1 MANTLHTITLPV
13 RGDGK
18 GDNVFAHAAHIAH
31 RFAAHVKVLHCHPSP
46 QDFMPFGVAVPGV
59 VRAQIE
65 EAAKNQ
71 AENEA
76 QSLRAE
82 FRTLAATLGLPESAP
97 GSGKAS
103 ASFVEYTG
111 KQIDAVRT
119 HGRLVDLICV
129 PQPDSRLN
137 LGANTLKAALFSSGR
152 PVMMCP
158 EREGPIESIGKTI
171 TIGWNGS
178 MEATRAVVNAMPF
191 LTRADSV
198 TILTTGATPHA
209 ASAED
214 LQAYLAL
221 RDTTAYINR
230 FETNDNIGKA
240 LLEKSSELG
249 SDLLVMGAYHDSY
262 ERETLFGG
270 NTQAVVEQAAFPVL
284 FVH

>member
-1 MANTLHTITLPV
+1 MSGTIHTITLPV

-31 RFAAHVKVLHCHPSP
+31 RFGAHVKVLHCHPAP
-46 QDFMPFGVAVPGV
+46 KDFMPYGVAVPGV
-59 VRAQIE
+59 VKDQIEAAAKAQAETE
-65 EAAKNQ
+65 EAA
-71 AENEA
+71 
-76 QSLRAE
+76 LRDE
-82 FRTLAATLGLPESAP
+82 FKALAAALYLPESAP
-97 GSGKAS
+97 VTGKPT

-111 KQIDAVRT
+111 KQIDAVRH

-129 PQPDSRLN
+129 PQPDPSLN
-137 LGANTLKAALFSSGR
+137 LGSNTLKAALFSSGR

-158 EREGPIESIGKTI
+158 PRATPVQSIGTSI
-171 TIGWNGS
+171 AIGWNGS

-191 LTRADSV
+191 LTRAESI
-198 TILTTGATPHA
+198 TILTTGPTPHA

-230 FETNDNIGKA
+230 FETKDNIGKA
-240 LLEKSSELG
+240 LLEKSAELG

-270 NTQAVVEQAAFPVL
+270 NTQAVVDHATFPVL